1 MNLNNLKLET
11 GNSKLKTGKAALVS
25 WWRGLWN
32 RICSLHF
39 PISNFQFPVV
49 NFFSRFP
56 WQLLLGGVV
65 LVIAGL
71 WLLDH
76 DARLKQSL
84 ELQQQRR
91 ETTAE
96 VAQLRA
102 RAETA
107 MKEFRANAQ
116 AIESLEARRQAL
128 ERDAAALRQKLSS
141 LRKEENLRVQQLA
154 SLAHVGTPRQTAPG
168 LDPADFAA
176 QGSDVGGHNS
186 DHEGETGNR
195 KSETGDPGFRLPISS
210 VAQANPESPTP
221 SPELA
226 ACREQSAVQ
235 DELISNC
242 EQRAEVTRAALE
254 AAKQSA
260 LDLQQALGAKDEIA
274 AKLDAQHRV
283 ELKAARGSRLRK
295 FGRALQYVGVG
306 VVIGVVVAR

>member
-1 MNLNNLKLET
+1 METGNWNQKLET
-11 GNSKLKTGKAALVS
+11 GNSKLETAKAALVS
-25 WWRGLWN
+25 WWRSLWN

-39 PISNFQFPVV
+39 PISSFHLPSSNFL
-49 NFFSRFP
+49 SGLP
-56 WQLLLGGVV
+56 WRLLLGGAALVV
-65 LVIAGL
+65 AGL
-71 WLLDH
+71 WLLEH
-76 DARLKQSL
+76 DARLKQEL
-84 ELQQQRR
+84 EFEQQRR
-91 ETTAE
+91 TTSAE

-107 MKEFRANAQ
+107 MQEFRANAQ
-116 AIESLEARRQAL
+116 VIASLEARRQAL
-128 ERDAAALRQKLSS
+128 ERDAAALRQKLSC

-168 LDPADFAA
+168 LGPADLA
-176 QGSDVGGHNS
+176 
-186 DHEGETGNR
+186 TR
-195 KSETGDPGFRLPISS
+195 DPGLGSASDSRPLPLGEGVPPGGRGRVRESATLPS
-210 VAQANPESPTP
+210 PESPAP
-221 SPELA
+221 SPSLA

-235 DELISNC
+235 EELISNC

-274 AKLDAQHRV
+274 AKLDAQHRA

-295 FGRALQYVGVG
+295 FARALQYVGVG